1 MSLPAQ
7 ISARAPQLIAVVEDD
22 AALLGAIRFSLEA
35 EGYSVLTFESGE
47 GLLAALGLDEVACFV
62 LDHRLPL
69 LDGRQVV
76 AELRR
81 RGAAGRAVMI
91 TTRPQADVC
100 QACQDLGI
108 PIVEKPLLG
117 ESLNACIRGLLARP
131 AEAVAG

>member
-47 GLLAALGLDEVACFV
+47 GLLAAPGLNEVACFV

-69 LDGRQVV
+69 LDGRQVI

-91 TTRPQADVC
+91 TTRPQADVR
-100 QACQDLGI
+100 QACQDMGI

-117 ESLNACIRGLLARP
+117 ESLNACIRGLLAKP
-131 AEAVAG
+131 AEAAAG